1 MAAKT
6 TRQIASRTMMRIAP
20 SYSYRAGCGEALPAT
35 AIPPCQVLYL
45 PAVGEPTQFRH
56 GNRSETMSHS
66 HDVKKQGKKK
76 PLMTA
81 KEKKQAK
88 QAKKHGKDVV
98 PLITTPKA

>member
-1 MAAKT
+1 
-6 TRQIASRTMMRIAP
+6 
-20 SYSYRAGCGEALPAT
+20 
-35 AIPPCQVLYL
+35 
-45 PAVGEPTQFRH
+45 
-56 GNRSETMSHS
+56 MSHS